1 MTVKHVLL
9 DRGDKVQLGADPLTE
24 MQTKEQLGTQFTW
37 ELTNIKKD
45 LEAFLE
51 MNRNQQ
57 LDFAPTLVSRMQ
69 VSSARLK
76 LFRKTL
82 G

>member
-1 MTVKHVLL
+1 
-9 DRGDKVQLGADPLTE
+9 
-24 MQTKEQLGTQFTW
+24 MQTKEQFAQFAW
-37 ELTNIKKD
+37 ELKNIKQD

-51 MNRNQQ
+51 MSRDEK
-57 LDFAPTLVSRMQ
+57 LKFATTLVSSMD
-69 VSSARLK
+69 VASARLM